1 MSGSAASK
9 SPSLLDVAERIVRK
23 RGVEALTMDTLAEAA
38 GVSRAT
44 AYRQIK
50 SREAL
55 LQELAQRGLDIGDR
69 GDVRERIMQAAAQ
82 LFPRVGL
89 EAATVENIAE
99 LAGVGPATVYRH
111 FGDKAGLIKAFLSTQ
126 TPRRA
131 VWSLAKKP
139 SGDLRAD
146 LEQLGRTALE
156 FMKSNSGMFRLALIM
171 DQRNAGMLAELSK
184 SPDRTI
190 HACATLLGHYI
201 DRGEL
206 APHDPYMLS
215 RTFLGIL
222 MSYGLFESLLG
233 TPIDSQPERDAPLAV
248 SIFLDGARAKPATT
262 SASAASKRRKS

>member
-1 MSGSAASK
+1 MPGSK
-9 SPSLLDVAERIVRK
+9 TPSLYDVAERLVRK
-23 RGVEALTMDTLAEAA
+23 RGASALTMDSLAEAA

-44 AYRQIK
+44 AYRQLK

-55 LQELAQRGLDIGDR
+55 LKELEQRGLDVGER

-99 LAGVGPATVYRH
+99 LAGVGSATVYRH
-111 FGDKAGLIKAFLSTQ
+111 FGDKAALIKEFLSTQ

-139 SGDLRAD
+139 SGDLRSD

-156 FMKSNSGMFRLALIM
+156 YMKSNSGMFRLALIM
-171 DQRNAGMLAELSK
+171 DRRNAGMLAELAK
-184 SPDRTI
+184 SPDRTV
-190 HACATLLGHYI
+190 HACAALLGHYI

-206 APHDPYMLS
+206 AAHEPYVLA
-215 RTFLGIL
+215 RTFLGVL

-233 TPIDSQPERDAPLAV
+233 NPIDTQPERDAQTAV
-248 SIFLDGARAKPATT
+248 NIFLDGARARPAT
-262 SASAASKRRKS
+262 SNAAAPSRRRKS

>member
-1 MSGSAASK
+1 MSGAK
-9 SPSLLDVAERIVRK
+9 TPSLFDVAERIVRK
-23 RGVEALTMDTLAEAA
+23 RGVDALTMDSLAEAA

-55 LQELAQRGLDIGDR
+55 LKELEQRGLDVGDR
-69 GDVRERIMQAAAQ
+69 ADVRERIMQAAAQ

-99 LAGVGPATVYRH
+99 LAGVGSATVYRH
-111 FGDKAGLIKAFLSTQ
+111 FGDKAALIKAFLSTQ

-139 SGDLRAD
+139 SGDLRSD

-156 FMKSNSGMFRLALIM
+156 YMKSNSGMFRLALIM
-171 DQRNAGMLAELSK
+171 DQRNSGMLAELAK
-184 SPDRTI
+184 SPDRTV
-190 HACATLLGHYI
+190 HACAALLGHYI

-206 APHDPYMLS
+206 APREPYVLA
-215 RTFLGIL
+215 RAFLGIL
-222 MSYGLFESLLG
+222 ISYGLFEALIG
-233 TPIDSQPERDAPLAV
+233 TQGDTEPERDARTAV
-248 SIFLDGARAKPATT
+248 ELFLDGARARPA
-262 SASAASKRRKS
+262 AIEAAPASKRRRS